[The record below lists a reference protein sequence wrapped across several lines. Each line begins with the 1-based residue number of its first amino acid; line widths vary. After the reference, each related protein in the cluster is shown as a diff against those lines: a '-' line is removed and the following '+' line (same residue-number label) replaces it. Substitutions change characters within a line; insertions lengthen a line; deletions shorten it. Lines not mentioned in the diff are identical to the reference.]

1 MSAESSSDKRESD
14 TPRTDAASLTM
25 RLRADAAMNLEL
37 PDVSHLQHSGQL
49 ESDAADHIERLERE
63 LAEARAELAGA
74 TYAFERELADARA
87 AREFDVKEIDYLR
100 AALAAERS
108 G

>member
-1 MSAESSSDKRESD
+1 M
-14 TPRTDAASLTM
+14 PRTDAASLTM
-25 RLRADAAMNLEL
+25 RLRADAAMNLRIARRI
-37 PDVSHLQHSGQL
+37 GQL